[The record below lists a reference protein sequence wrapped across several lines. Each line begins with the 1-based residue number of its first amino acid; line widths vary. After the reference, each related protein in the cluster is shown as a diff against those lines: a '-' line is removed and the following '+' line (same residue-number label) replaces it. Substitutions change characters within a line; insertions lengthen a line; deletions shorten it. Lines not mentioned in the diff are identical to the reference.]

1 MATSKAMTIAT
12 GSASAI
18 EEVRGR
24 WRTDEDKKLIRAV
37 KEHGA
42 KNWSVICTYIPGRS
56 AKSCRLRWQNQ
67 LSPDVNHSPFTLEE
81 DLEIVRH
88 QSRLGNKWAA
98 IARVLNAGRTENAV
112 KNHWNCRIRKM
123 MSSYSPP
130 YDRRRAY
137 HRYGYRRYHP
147 RPLPSPLVLR
157 SLSRRVISY
166 ESSHRFFP
174 SNGGG
179 EPHGS
184 IDLTLRLA
192 PPGFDM
198 SDTLNI
204 GFDSSF
210 YKDKDLT
217 YNNVVHACRSRIK
230 ELEPSFYK
238 GDGIVRGEK
247 RSEGLFP
254 QASRESTDW
263 Q

>member
-1 MATSKAMTIAT
+1 MATSQAMTIAT

-24 WRTDEDKKLIRAV
+24 WRTDEDEKLRRAV

-147 RPLPSPLVLR
+147 LPLPSPLVLR

-166 ESSHRFFP
+166 GSSHP

-192 PPGFDM
+192 PPGPG
-198 SDTLNI
+198 LR
-204 GFDSSF
+204 SSSLPSTREMVSF
-210 YKDKDLT
+210 VVKKEARGYFLELRGNLQT
-217 YNNVVHACRSRIK
+217 GSNNA
-230 ELEPSFYK
+230 
-238 GDGIVRGEK
+238 
-247 RSEGLFP
+247 SEGVMNRMEN
-254 QASRESTDW
+254 QAGVGRMN
-263 Q
+263 